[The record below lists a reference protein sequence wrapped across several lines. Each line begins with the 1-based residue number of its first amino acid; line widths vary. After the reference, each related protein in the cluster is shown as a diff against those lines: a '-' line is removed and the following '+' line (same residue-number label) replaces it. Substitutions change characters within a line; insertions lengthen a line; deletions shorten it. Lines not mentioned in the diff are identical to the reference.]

1 MKHKIYKSHQFFT
14 PHSNPSKYNTRKF
27 TPKENKKGTTHGAFF
42 VGNSSR
48 VLFPSYLRIT

>member
-14 PHSNPSKYNTRKF
+14 PQNNPSKYNTRKF
-27 TPKENKKGTTHGAFF
+27 TPKENEKGTTHGDFF
-42 VGNSSR
+42 LGNSSR